1 VIVPTVPPDRPPSA
15 RATQSWASSTA
26 VRRNMQAN
34 RGRDT
39 TPELAVRSLL
49 HARGLRYRVNVPLA
63 FDRRRRADIIFT
75 RVRLAVFIDGCYWH
89 GCPQHF
95 QLPKTNTSFWQAK
108 IAGNQARDAETDAA
122 LRAGGWSVLRFWE
135 HEHPEQVVDAVI
147 RSYVRLSSS

>member
-1 VIVPTVPPDRPPSA
+1 MIVPTSPPTRQ
-15 RATQSWASSTA
+15 RAAQATESWASSPA

-49 HARGLRYRVNVPLA
+49 HARGFRYRVNVPLA
-63 FDRRRRADIIFT
+63 FDRRRRADITFS

-95 QLPKTNTSFWQAK
+95 QLPKTNTTFWRAK
-108 IAGNQARDAETDAA
+108 IAGNQSRDAETDAA
-122 LRAGGWSVLRFWE
+122 LHASGWNVLRFWE

-147 RSYVRLSSS
+147 RCYRHLSSL